1 MRIINIKRVL
11 AALAIPFALV
21 LAGCTGAAP
30 QELPK
35 LNAIEKVQS
44 LDCAAATN
52 ALDRLKAA
60 TDKAATAETKKAFKD
75 ATGIDPAD
83 KKAVKKLRKQLDDR
97 KKVACEADRSFTVPA
112 NDEDVHA
119 SAYMALVNRCGM
131 AFDRSSVIA
140 PTKDDKASYLLK
152 GKGDA
157 VKSWKAYLCTLMRN
171 PTVTDAWAQALNVL
185 KAPSGAVVG
194 ELNAGWLKPALEK
207 GKSSLAEAWL
217 ENRSKT
223 GTDLYVTPDFQ
234 KFAFKIIT
242 ILDRLEKKRGSGT
255 AAWSYELDAFNGTG
269 VPRAVRTEK
278 AYKGK
283 FILLKYTP
291 KGWSCASTVLGINT
305 TDGRPAGLKTY
316 CSPSGKPTGTP
327 PGEKTPPGKHTPNG
341 KCKTNCGT
349 NGKTG
354 HNTSAVENRKENHKV
369 GKGESTRHQAD
380 PKADAKKAKKKAEAE
395 AKKKAEAAK
404 KAKDKTDTDSGSG
417 SSDNTNTGNSGNG
430 DAGEDNSGD
439 IWGD

>member
-21 LAGCTGAAP
+21 LTACTGAAP

-52 ALDRLKAA
+52 ALDRLNAA
-60 TDKAATAETKKAFKD
+60 TDKAATAETKKTFKD
-75 ATGIDPAD
+75 ATGVDPAD
-83 KKAVKKLRKQLDDR
+83 KKAVKKLRKQLNDR
-97 KKVACEADRSFTVPA
+97 EKVACEADRSFTVPA

-119 SAYMALVNRCGM
+119 SAYTALVNRCGM
-131 AFDRSSVIA
+131 RFDKSSTVK
-140 PTKDDKASYLLK
+140 PTRDDKASYLLK

-157 VKSWKAYLCTLMRN
+157 VKSWEDYKCTLMRN
-171 PTVTDAWAQALNVL
+171 PTVTDAWAQALSVL

-194 ELNAGWLKPALEK
+194 ELNASWLKPALEK

-242 ILDRLEKKRGSGT
+242 ILDRLEKKRGNGT
-255 AAWSYELDAFNGTG
+255 AAWSYELDTFKGVG
-269 VPRAVRTEK
+269 VPHAVRTEK

-305 TDGRPAGLKTY
+305 VDGRPAGLKTY

-327 PGEKTPPGKHTPNG
+327 PGEKTPPGKHTPSCKGTKCKPSG
-341 KCKTNCGT
+341 KCKVNCG
-349 NGKTG
+349 NSSK
-354 HNTSAVENRKENHKV
+354 HPRQDPSNR
-369 GKGESTRHQAD
+369 G
-380 PKADAKKAKKKAEAE
+380 
-395 AKKKAEAAK
+395 
-404 KAKDKTDTDSGSG
+404 
-417 SSDNTNTGNSGNG
+417 NTGNGSGHNQDSGRG
-430 DAGEDNSGD
+430 DHTNPQPQPTTSRSNPASPSPKPSGSPTTAQPHESAAPKPSNPAT
-439 IWGD
+439 GCAPAPGQTGC

>member
-21 LAGCTGAAP
+21 LTACTGAAP

-52 ALDRLKAA
+52 ALDRLNAA
-60 TDKAATAETKKAFKD
+60 TDKAATAETKKTFKD
-75 ATGIDPAD
+75 ATGVDPAD
-83 KKAVKKLRKQLDDR
+83 KKAVKKLRKQLNDR
-97 KKVACEADRSFTVPA
+97 EKVACEADRSFTVPA

-119 SAYMALVNRCGM
+119 SAYTALVNRCGM
-131 AFDRSSVIA
+131 RFDKSSTVK
-140 PTKDDKASYLLK
+140 PTRDDKASYLLK

-157 VKSWKAYLCTLMRN
+157 VKSWEDYKCTLMRN
-171 PTVTDAWAQALNVL
+171 PTVTDAWAQALSVL

-194 ELNAGWLKPALEK
+194 ELNASWLKPALEK

-242 ILDRLEKKRGSGT
+242 ILDRLEKKRGNGT
-255 AAWSYELDAFNGTG
+255 AAWSYELDTFKGVG
-269 VPRAVRTEK
+269 VPHAVRTEK

-305 TDGRPAGLKTY
+305 VDGRPAGLKTY

-327 PGEKTPPGKHTPNG
+327 PGEKTPPGKHTPNS
-341 KCKTNCGT
+341 KCKTNCGSR
-349 NGKTG
+349 GKTG
-354 HNTSAVENRKENHKV
+354 YNKLAVENGKESHKV
-369 GKGESTRHQAD
+369 GKGESTRQQAD
-380 PKADAKKAKKKAEAE
+380 PKADAKKAKQKAEAE
-395 AKKKAEAAK
+395 AKKKADAAK

-439 IWGD
+439 VWG